1 MGIFHFP
8 SNFVYWRKVPKHH
21 IFKEKI
27 LKYINENP
35 DGHRQHNLIGKG
47 LTSHS
52 NPKSE
57 HFLKNYKEFIDSVVW
72 DTVCELLKELNSLKN
87 TLPVDIS
94 ESIIRQCWYTVYETN
109 SNISIHNHESMG
121 RETHLI
127 NNAKFLQTFTVLY
140 IINDENEKNGTTF
153 VQLGSETPSTQL
165 EKHIEFK
172 TSNLKD
178 VGEGTVFIFPSNLHH
193 EVMSIPKGGRVI
205 FSCDI
210 LSRFKI
216 NNGYY

>member
-8 SNFVYWRKVPKHH
+8 SNFVYWRKVPKHC

-27 LKYINENP
+27 LKYIAENP

-47 LTSHS
+47 LTSHG
-52 NPKSE
+52 NLKSE
-57 HFLKNYKEFIDSVVW
+57 NFLKNYKEFIDSVVW
-72 DTVCELLKELNSLKN
+72 DTVSELLKELNSLKN

-94 ESIIRQCWYTVYETN
+94 ESIIRQCWYTVYKTN
-109 SNISIHNHESMG
+109 SNISIHNHEGMG

-153 VQLGSETPSTQL
+153 VQLSSETPSTQL
-165 EKHIEFK
+165 EKTIEFK

-178 VGEGTVFIFPSNLHH
+178 VGEGTVFIFPSNLNH

-205 FSCDI
+205 FSCDV
-210 LSRFKI
+210 LSRFKF